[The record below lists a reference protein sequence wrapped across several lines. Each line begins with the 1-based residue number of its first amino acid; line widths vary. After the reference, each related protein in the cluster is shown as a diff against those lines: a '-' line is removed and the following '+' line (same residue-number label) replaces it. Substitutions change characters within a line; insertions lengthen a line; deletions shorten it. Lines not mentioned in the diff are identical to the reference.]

1 MTWRC
6 ASAARWC
13 SPRRTRAKVR
23 GRARGCARTRACEHR
38 RASAKEITPTDE
50 TTRPSNPPAGVLAVA
65 GGIGISPIAA
75 MLANAAEC
83 AATTAAGGDQALP
96 RAPAPALALV
106 LGSHWPRSPREVPR
120 LPRCP
125 PPTPPLPAAA
135 APPLPA
141 GTRVL
146 LSALAATAFLPGDVR
161 RGPRCTRHAHVAH
174 TLRTRHAH
182 ATHMHMPCACHAHA
196 IAHAV
201 ARTVHAPSHAAAHH
215 AVALRGDAPR
225 TSLHLPTSPHI
236 SPHLPISPHISPHL
250 PTSPTAQSRFEAMLL
265 AQRGEGTAAVELVHV
280 APARPTRRPGE
291 AASRRSRT
299 RAVRLGR
306 IGSGRRCALRIG
318 RPRSGRGRGLA
329 RGAAGAP

>member
-1 MTWRC
+1 MPEP
-6 ASAARWC
+6 SL
-13 SPRRTRAKVR
+13 SPKPKPTKPYQVLAL
-23 GRARGCARTRACEHR
+23 RGCEGADEGAC
-38 RASAKEITPTDE
+38 SAE
-50 TTRPSNPPAGVLAVA
+50 TWPHLAPLDPR
-65 GGIGISPIAA
+65 GSQRH
-75 MLANAAEC
+75 
-83 AATTAAGGDQALP
+83 TADA

-125 PPTPPLPAAA
+125 PPTPPLPAVA

-225 TSLHLPTSPHI
+225 TSLHLPI
-236 SPHLPISPHISPHL
+236 SPHTSPHL

-265 AQRGEGTAAVELVHV
+265 AQRGEGTAAVELVEV
-280 APARPTRRPGE
+280 APARPTRRLGE
-291 AASRRSRT
+291 AASRPSRT

-306 IGSGRRCALRIG
+306 IGSGRRCALRMG
-318 RPRSGRGRGLA
+318 RPRSGRGRWLA
-329 RGAAGAP
+329 RDAAGAP